1 MNPRFRRR
9 TGLGAALAS
18 PLAFSACGRRPV
30 QPPEHV
36 SQAEI
41 DEAMRTPT
49 ELNFWTWVPGIEKQV
64 ALFEEAYPDVK
75 VDVTNAAQGAGHYAK
90 IRTALRAG
98 RGAPDVAQIEYE
110 MVPAFTITDHLL
122 DLRPYGAGE
131 LEDQFVEWVWAQVSG
146 PGGEVWAIPQDTGPM
161 GMLYRADI
169 FEAHGIEVPA
179 TWEAFADAARALHEA
194 DPEVYLTNFPPSQGA
209 FFAGSLW
216 QAGADPFGGSEGA
229 DLKVDVTSE
238 AAQRVAE
245 FWAGLAA
252 EGVVS
257 TDPDFSDQWYQA
269 ANRGKYA
276 TWLTAAW
283 GPVFLQ
289 STAAS
294 TSGKWRAAPLPQ
306 WESGDQVA
314 GNWGGSTNGV
324 FNITEHP
331 IQAAV
336 FAQFINTD
344 PECTKAMAT
353 EQFLFPPT
361 KALLEDPEFTGME
374 LEFYGGQ
381 KVNEVFAQI
390 SETVSPD
397 FQWPPF
403 NDQVRADYG
412 ATVGTAIAEG
422 SDAVAA
428 LSDWQDRIAEY
439 AEFQGFTVEEAS

>member
-1 MNPRFRRR
+1 MISRFSRR
-9 TGLGAALAS
+9 TGLAAALAG
-18 PLAFSACGRRPV
+18 PLALGACARKPV
-30 QPPEHV
+30 DPPTSV
-36 SQAEI
+36 SQDEI
-41 DEAMRTPT
+41 EEAMHTPT
-49 ELNFWTWVPGIEKQV
+49 ELNFWTWVPGIERQV
-64 ALFEEAYPDVK
+64 ALFEEAYPDIT
-75 VDVTNAAQGAGHYAK
+75 VDITNAAQGAGHYAK

-110 MVPAFTITDHLL
+110 MVPAFTITNHLL
-122 DLRPYGAGE
+122 DLRPYGAE
-131 LEDQFVEWVWAQVSG
+131 ALADQFVDWVWAQVSG
-146 PGGEVWAIPQDTGPM
+146 PDGEVWAIPQDTGPM

-169 FEAHGIEVPA
+169 FDAHGIQVPE
-179 TWEAFADAARALHEA
+179 TWEAFAEAARVLHEA

-216 QAGADPFGGSEGA
+216 QGGADPFGGSEGPV
-229 DLKVDVTSE
+229 LQVDVTSE
-238 AAQRVAE
+238 AAQRVTSY
-245 FWAGLAA
+245 WADLAA
-252 EGVVS
+252 RDLVS
-257 TDPDFSDQWYQA
+257 VDPDFSDPWYQA

-306 WESGDQVA
+306 WESGEQTA
-314 GNWGGSTNGV
+314 GNWGGSTSGV

-344 PECTKAMAT
+344 PESTKAMAT

-390 SETVSPD
+390 SDTVSPD

-422 SDAVAA
+422 GDALGA
-428 LSDWQDRIAEY
+428 LQDWQGRITEY
-439 AEFQGFTVEEAS
+439 AELQGFTVEEGA